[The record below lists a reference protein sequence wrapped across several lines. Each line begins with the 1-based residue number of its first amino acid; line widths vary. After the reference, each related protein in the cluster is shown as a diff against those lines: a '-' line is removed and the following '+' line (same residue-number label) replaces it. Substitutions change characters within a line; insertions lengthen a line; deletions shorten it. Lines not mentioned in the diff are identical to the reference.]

1 MKNILRSKRQ
11 LKKNIDTV
19 KLPSLISLAYMNK
32 TERDQGFIDVIL
44 MSSIVLVG
52 SFFVIS
58 TQLPLQYVAAQE
70 EEEEKEPAVGETIA
84 WRGTLTSS
92 VDPLKGH
99 EGHQATVILPPR
111 NDSALYSGVLTYT
124 ASKPVQVVVVQIY
137 DLDNATTAKIP
148 DKFGTILTSPA
159 PWNKGETVTPL
170 MMSIDYLNS
179 PTLSKT
185 VPFVG
190 NVLGLHTMDGEPFI
204 ATYSVVADIIQ
215 PKVVNNIESA
225 MTNSTIS

>member
-1 MKNILRSKRQ
+1 
-11 LKKNIDTV
+11 
-19 KLPSLISLAYMNK
+19 
-32 TERDQGFIDVIL
+32 
-44 MSSIVLVG
+44 MSAIVLVG

-58 TQLPLQYVAAQE
+58 SQLPLQHVTAQD
-70 EEEEKEPAVGETIA
+70 EEKEPAVGETIA

-124 ASKPVQVVVVQIY
+124 ASKPVQVVVIQIY
-137 DLDNATTAKIP
+137 DLDNA
-148 DKFGTILTSPA
+148 
-159 PWNKGETVTPL
+159 

-225 MTNSTIS
+225 MTNATTP

>member
-1 MKNILRSKRQ
+1 M
-11 LKKNIDTV
+11 KKNVDTV
-19 KLPSLISLAYMNK
+19 KFYSFISLTYMNK
-32 TERDQGFIDVIL
+32 TERDQGLIDVIL
-44 MSSIVLVG
+44 MSAIVLVG

-58 TQLPLQYVAAQE
+58 SQLPLQHVTAQ
-70 EEEEKEPAVGETIA
+70 EEEKEPAVGKTIA

-124 ASKPVQVVVVQIY
+124 ASKPVQVVVIQIY

-159 PWNKGETVTPL
+159 PWSKGDTVTPL

-204 ATYSVVADIIQ
+204 ATYSAVADIIQ

-225 MTNSTIS
+225 MTNATTP